1 MFLARYNPPCFFDQ
15 CVGELILRNFTDH
28 FALAEQQPLIFPSG
42 NAQIS
47 FPRFTGPVD
56 NTPHH
61 RYRQRLGEILQP
73 LLDLLSDFDQ
83 IDLAAAT
90 GGTADKNRPA
100 LTQFETFKNF
110 KTDPYF
116 LDRITSQRNAQSI
129 SNPIVEQYTQPM
141 ALLIVPLQAVP
152 ASVIPT

>member
-90 GGTADKNRPA
+90 GGTADKTGPRSRNSRLLRISKP
-100 LTQFETFKNF
+100 TRTSSTGSPVNETRRVF
-110 KTDPYF
+110 
-116 LDRITSQRNAQSI
+116 
-129 SNPIVEQYTQPM
+129 PIP
-141 ALLIVPLQAVP
+141 
-152 ASVIPT
+152 S